1 MWRLVPLT
9 APSLNSM
16 LFAYAG
22 FGSVVPGELGVIVDL
37 TGHHDVVIR
46 VEICLRTGRALF
58 ANADDTT

>member
-1 MWRLVPLT
+1 
-9 APSLNSM
+9 M

-22 FGSVVPGELGVIVDL
+22 FRSVVPGELGVTVDL
-37 TGHHDVVIR
+37 TRHHDVVIR